1 MSGVLK
7 QGGYKFYTK
16 GEKALYK
23 AVGPVNNLHTFL
35 TYYGATGNL
44 RWYTNKFGKV
54 YRALGYDF
62 KTKDK
67 EKENGRQG
75 LDNFGG
81 DFGGNFGG
89 GDFSGGDFSGGDS
102 F

>member
-23 AVGPVNNLHTFL
+23 AVGPVNNMHTFL
-35 TYYGATGNL
+35 TYYGSTGNL

-54 YRALGYDF
+54 YRAFGYDF
-62 KTKDK
+62 KAKDK
-67 EKENGRQG
+67 EASKSNKKKGLQG
-75 LDNFGG
+75 GSLKGG
-81 DFGGNFGG
+81 NLSGGNLKGGNF
-89 GDFSGGDFSGGDS
+89 
-102 F
+102 